1 MWTTSTRYA
10 APMKRTILTALL
22 AAIGLAGKP
31 VAIQAQPVPVALIP
45 QPAQL
50 VPGSGRFTIGPDTH
64 IYVAGEVLLE
74 PAKAKSSST
83 LKRVYVGAGADELL
97 RIGQSLSQD
106 IQRTTGVVMPVTVAT
121 LGSPTP
127 PAGAICLQLTP
138 PPDTLGPEGYTLS
151 VQPTRIVLT
160 ASRTAGLFWSTQTLR
175 QLLPAQP
182 GSGAS
187 LPVVEVVD
195 KPRYSWRGMHLDVC
209 RHFFSVEFVKQYLDY
224 LALHKLNTFH
234 WHLTDD
240 QGWRIEIKK
249 YPRLTSVGG
258 YREGTLI
265 GHYGETVPRY
275 DHQRYGGF
283 YTQEQIKEVVAYA
296 QARYITVVPEIEMP
310 GHALAALTA
319 YPELACTSGPFQLA
333 QTWGVFD
340 DIFCAGNEQTFQ
352 FLQDVLAEVVP
363 LFPGSVV
370 HIGGDEAP
378 KTRWHTCPKC
388 QARMQAE
395 HLKDEHELQS
405 YFVQR
410 MEKFLNS
417 KGKTII
423 GWDEI
428 LEGGLAPNAAVMSWR
443 GQEGG
448 VAAARQHHPVVMT
461 PGEFAYFDH
470 YQGDPALEPLAFGGY
485 LPLSKVYAFEP
496 TPPELTAAER
506 PYILGGQA
514 NLWTEYIPTTQ
525 QVEYMLLPRLA
536 ALAEVLW
543 TPPAHRSWPDFQQR
557 MRTQYQRY
565 AALGANYARS
575 AFNVQPRL
583 VADTTAGGDL
593 VSLRLEAA
601 GPQIHYTLDGTAPT
615 SASPVYAQ
623 PFVVAKSA
631 TVQAASFENG
641 HLQGKVTSRQV
652 VAHQAFAK
660 PVRLA
665 HLPHRSY
672 AGASGALTLVDGLHG
687 SPDHH
692 DGQWL
697 GWQGTDL
704 AATLDL
710 RKTTSIST
718 VRSTFLQHPDS
729 KILLPASLEVAVSK
743 DGRRYKT
750 VYAAPVAQATPAI
763 SEVKAAFKKTNAR
776 YVRVTAHQAPKAGE
790 LQTWLFADE
799 LVVE

>member
-1 MWTTSTRYA
+1 MKCTS
-10 APMKRTILTALL
+10 LVALL
-22 AAIGLAGKP
+22 AAAFSLGSGLAP
-31 VAIQAQPVPVALIP
+31 AWAQPAAGSPAPLALIP
-45 QPAQL
+45 QPVRV
-50 VPGSGRFTIGPDTH
+50 VPGSGRFAIGPDTR
-64 IYVAGEVLLE
+64 IYVGTRSE
-74 PAKAKSSST
+74 
-83 LKRVYVGAGADELL
+83 ELR
-97 RIGQSLSQD
+97 RIGQELSED
-106 IQRTTGVVMPVTVAT
+106 IRRVTGVAVPVV
-121 LGSPTP
+121 
-127 PAGAICLQLTP
+127 PAAPGLQSTGFISLALTTA
-138 PPDTLGPEGYTLS
+138 PDTLGSEGYTLS
-151 VQPTRIVLT
+151 VQPARVLLT
-160 ASRTAGLFWSTQTLR
+160 ASQAAGLFWGTQTIR

-182 GSGAS
+182 ETGAS
-187 LPVVEVVD
+187 LPVGEIVD

-209 RHFFSVEFVKQYLDY
+209 RHFFPVEFVKQYIDY
-224 LALHKLNTFH
+224 LAMHKLNTFH

-283 YTQEQIKEVVAYA
+283 YTQEQVREVVEYA
-296 QARYITVVPEIEMP
+296 RQRYITVVPEIEMP

-319 YPELACTSGPFQLA
+319 YPELACTSGPFQVA

-410 MEKFLNS
+410 MEKFLNA

-428 LEGGLAPNAAVMSWR
+428 LEGGLAANAAVMSWQ
-443 GQEGG
+443 GTAGG
-448 VAAARQHHPVVMT
+448 VAAARQHHPVVMS

-485 LPLSKVYAFEP
+485 LPLEKVYAFDP
-496 TPPELTAAER
+496 TPKELTAAER

-514 NLWTEYIPTTQ
+514 NLWTEYIATTQ
-525 QVEYMLLPRLA
+525 QAEYMLLPRLA

-543 TPPAHRSWPDFQQR
+543 TPPARKSWPDFQQR
-557 MRTQYQRY
+557 MRSQYQRY

-575 AFNVQPRL
+575 AFNVRPRL

-593 VSLRLEAA
+593 VSLTIEAA

-615 SASPVYAQ
+615 SDSPVYTQ
-623 PFVVAKSA
+623 PFALTHSA
-631 TVQAASFENG
+631 VVQAASFENG
-641 HLQGKVTSRQV
+641 QLQGKTAVRPV
-652 VAHQAFAK
+652 LAHKAFAV
-660 PVRLA
+660 PVRLTHA
-665 HLPHRSY
+665 PHRSY
-672 AGASGALTLVDGLHG
+672 AGPSGALTLVDGLHG
-687 SPDHH
+687 SSDHH

-704 AATLDL
+704 VATLDL
-710 RKTTSIST
+710 RKATAIST

-729 KILLPASLEVAVSK
+729 QILLPVSVEVGVSK
-743 DGRRYKT
+743 DGRKYKT
-750 VYAAPVAQATPAI
+750 VCTAPVAPTATAI
-763 SEVKAAFKKTNAR
+763 SEVRAAFNKTKMR